1 MNSLNTKRL
10 VLIPI
15 TVELCSADKN
25 SRKIFSEGL
34 HAWVPDAWPPAL
46 LTPETLEEF
55 ITLLT
60 APDASR
66 LYAWYWLRIGVSC
79 EDRILI
85 GSGGFVRGEDGVL
98 ELGYSILEEFQ
109 RQGYATEAIQ
119 AMIMWAR
126 DECGIKIIRACTFCD
141 LIGSIH
147 LLEKSGFIKSGK
159 GDEEGSIVYLLT
171 L

>member
-15 TVELCSADKN
+15 TVELCNADKN

-34 HAWVPDAWPPAL
+34 RAWVPDTWPPAL
-46 LTPETLEEF
+46 LTLETLEEF

-60 APDASR
+60 APNISR
-66 LYAWYWLRIGVSC
+66 LYAWYWVCTGVSC

-85 GSGGFVRGEDGVL
+85 GSGGFVRGEDGTL
-98 ELGYSILEEFQ
+98 ELGYSVLEEFQ
-109 RQGYATEAIQ
+109 RQGYATEAIRT
-119 AMIMWAR
+119 MIMWAR
-126 DECGIKIIRACTFCD
+126 DEYGAQIIRACTFCD
-141 LIGSIH
+141 LIGSIRV
-147 LLEKSGFIKSGK
+147 LEKSGFVRSGK